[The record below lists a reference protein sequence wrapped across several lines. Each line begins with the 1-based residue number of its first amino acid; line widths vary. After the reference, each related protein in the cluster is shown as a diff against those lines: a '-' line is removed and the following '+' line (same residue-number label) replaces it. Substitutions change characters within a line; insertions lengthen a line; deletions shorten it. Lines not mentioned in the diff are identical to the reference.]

1 MTIRTIG
8 PVYAWPRSNALS
20 RSLLDMHALEAR
32 EARRL
37 QISPAAVVRWS
48 LLIDFVALLHFGTR
62 PMVHFVR
69 RLHAA

>member
-37 QISPAAVVRWS
+37 QISPAAVRRS
-48 LLIDFVALLHFGTR
+48 LFIDFVALLHFGTR

>member
-37 QISPAAVVRWS
+37 QISPAAVRRS